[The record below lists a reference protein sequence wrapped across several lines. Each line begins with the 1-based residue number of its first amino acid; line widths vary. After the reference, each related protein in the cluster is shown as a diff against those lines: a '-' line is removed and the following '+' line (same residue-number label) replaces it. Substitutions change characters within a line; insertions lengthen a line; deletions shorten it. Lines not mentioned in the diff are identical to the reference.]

1 MGESAG
7 AVAVGG
13 HGLIVD
19 VVHWDIVLVAFFVDV
34 CLFSLPSRERGRL
47 TVGLG
52 GRGENVQN
60 GPKLASGKP
69 ERLTL
74 KSTPVPFA
82 LLVPET

>member
-7 AVAVGG
+7 AVAIGG

-19 VVHWDIVLVAFFVDV
+19 VVHWDIVLVALFVEV
-34 CLFSLPSRERGRL
+34 CLFFFPSRERRRL
-47 TVGLG
+47 AVGLG